1 MICPVAAA
9 ESFDGIEAGRKEV
22 NPAAVLA
29 KYCKIFSV
37 IIVFPD
43 KSSFQVKIINQVS
56 IASPPLR
63 EAIFSLARCWIPFI
77 DHS

>member
-29 KYCKIFSV
+29 KYCKIFNFGLIFCFSVLPFFLFSV

-43 KSSFQVKIINQVS
+43 KSSFQVK
-56 IASPPLR
+56 
-63 EAIFSLARCWIPFI
+63 
-77 DHS
+77 

>member
-29 KYCKIFSV
+29 KYRKIFSV

-43 KSSFQVKIINQVS
+43 KSSFQVK
-56 IASPPLR
+56 
-63 EAIFSLARCWIPFI
+63 
-77 DHS
+77 